1 MKKDSPREMF
11 RPFKHLDKMLSGKTL
26 PEKAISSARCKPAAK
41 NGPGSTHDEEGRL
54 FKKAMAGVVPVSHN
68 KLGVMDPG
76 RNRKETTLAEETL
89 CDTLHRLEQ
98 LVNEGKGFVVADTPE
113 YIAGVGP
120 GVHPSVSR
128 YLHAGR
134 FSIQAYIDLHG
145 LSVVKACE
153 ALDEFFKEAITSGK
167 RAVCVVHGRGLSS
180 PDQPVLKAMFRQ
192 WLTTGPWRKWVIAF
206 SSARATDGGAG
217 ATYVLLRRQPLS
229 KRYRK
234 K

>member
-1 MKKDSPREMF
+1 MF
-11 RPFKHLDKMLSGKTL
+11 RPFKHLDKMLSGTTL
-26 PEKAISSARCKPAAK
+26 PEKAISSAPCKTSGK
-41 NGPGSTHDEEGRL
+41 DGPDSTHEEEGRL
-54 FKKAMAGVVPVSHN
+54 FKKAMTGVVPISQN
-68 KLGVMDPG
+68 KLGVTDPG
-76 RNRKETTLAEETL
+76 RNIKDTALAEESL

-98 LVNEGKGFVVADTPE
+98 LVHEGKGFVVADTPE

-120 GVHPSVSR
+120 SVHPSVSR

-145 LSVVKACE
+145 LTVAKACE
-153 ALDEFFKEAITSGK
+153 ALDEFFKEVISSGK

-180 PDQPVLKAMFRQ
+180 PGQPVLKDMFRQ
-192 WLTTGPWRKWVIAF
+192 WLISGPWRKWVIAF